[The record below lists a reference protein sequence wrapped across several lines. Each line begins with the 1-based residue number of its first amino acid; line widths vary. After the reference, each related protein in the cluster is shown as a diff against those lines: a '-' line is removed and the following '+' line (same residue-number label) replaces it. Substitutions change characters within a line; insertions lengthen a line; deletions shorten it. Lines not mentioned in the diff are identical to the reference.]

1 MGRGIEPL
9 SKVLHF
15 GHPLPHSIKN
25 FVNDDRG
32 TPGGDAR
39 LQSRLFAR
47 WNQSVNR
54 VRTPTG
60 FLKGLQLASVCEL
73 VEAMFDFGLVPLGEQ
88 KQLKRSGS

>member
-39 LQSRLFAR
+39 LHPDFAR

-60 FLKGLQLASVCEL
+60 FLKGLQLASGCGL

>member
-1 MGRGIEPL
+1 MIAAPQGAMRVYIQ
-9 SKVLHF
+9 
-15 GHPLPHSIKN
+15 I
-25 FVNDDRG
+25 
-32 TPGGDAR
+32 
-39 LQSRLFAR
+39 FAR

-60 FLKGLQLASVCEL
+60 FLKGLQLASVCGL

>member
-9 SKVLHF
+9 SKVFALRSC
-15 GHPLPHSIKN
+15 LPHSIKN

-32 TPGGDAR
+32 TPEGDAR
-39 LQSRLFAR
+39 LHPDFVR

-60 FLKGLQLASVCEL
+60 FLEGLQLASVCEL